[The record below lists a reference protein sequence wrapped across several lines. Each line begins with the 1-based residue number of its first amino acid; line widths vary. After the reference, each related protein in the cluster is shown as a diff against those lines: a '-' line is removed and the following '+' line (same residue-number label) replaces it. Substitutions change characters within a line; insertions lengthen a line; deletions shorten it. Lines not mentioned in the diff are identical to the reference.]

1 MSRVED
7 VAVGNLLSL
16 LPEFSLFLSHTAWV
30 RNRLPWLS
38 LLPLLALFLLHL
50 SLSWV
55 FTHPG
60 SHCFP
65 FLRQGVPYV
74 MKGSTLRES
83 TAVASPLPQD
93 MEEEQAPVG
102 SEPGDP
108 RAKPPVK
115 PKPRSLPSK
124 PALPAK
130 PSLLVPV
137 GPRPPRGPLA
147 ELPSARK
154 MNMLAG
160 PQPYGVSKRPLPFT
174 SKPPAE
180 ATAGGEVTQESGKED
195 LPPLTPPARCAAL
208 GGVRKAPAPF
218 RPSSERFAACTVEEI
233 LAKME
238 QPRKE
243 IPASPDRLWGS
254 RLTFNHDG
262 SSRYGPRTFGAS
274 CPREED
280 NKTPAKAS
288 SQERTAETPAECQE
302 ECSKT
307 PEARILTSS
316 LALNGDLAKLASS
329 GPPSEVS
336 KTWVTSSADPVSE
349 HGVSTSPVLL
359 AKVSVPA
366 SESPQLSSQQSSPC
380 QSQLSETQS
389 PAASEGSIYIPV
401 TPASPS
407 VALPEEPPCHSPS
420 SELPAVAAPET
431 LRPNSSPV
439 ETVSGHHSPEQPP
452 VPLPQPLIE
461 GAELPDITRT
471 FPCGEEAAA
480 RGHTESRPSS
490 LAQRRFSEGVLRP
503 PSQDQEKLGG
513 SLAALPQDQ
522 GSQSALDRPFG
533 SGTESNWSLSQS
545 FEWTFPTR
553 PSGLG
558 VCRLD
563 SPPPSPITEASEA
576 AEAAEAGN
584 WAASGREEGVSQL
597 GLGTPSAPESPG
609 KPVSGVQGNDPGISL
624 TQRDGGDS
632 QPQSPA
638 VLSPTVEGPPGTPLL
653 QAKENYE
660 DQEPLAGQES
670 PITLATREA
679 ALPVLEPVLGQQQP
693 TPSDQPCI
701 LFVDVPDPG
710 QALSTEEEVVTLGWA
725 ETTQPVTEAQEPGSV
740 SPGPTGPES
749 SSRWL
754 DDLLASPPPNS
765 GGARRAAG
773 AELKDLQSPSTCSEG
788 LLGWA
793 QKDLQSEFGVVAD
806 SHSSGFGPSSWSQDA
821 SQTYSLGGRSP
832 GGDPGLGKR
841 DWSSKCGQGSG
852 EGSTREWAS
861 RCSLGQEVMGIGSSQ
876 DECEVPVHE
885 RAVGKPAQLG
895 LGPQG
900 LEADAQQWEFGKRDS
915 QDPYSSLDKELQD
928 QEFGKRDSLGSFS
941 IRDAS
946 LQDWEFGKRASVSTN
961 QNTDEND
968 QELRMKNLSGGYSS
982 QDAEEQDREFE
993 KRDSVL
999 DTHGSRAIAQ
1009 QDQEFG
1015 KSAWLKDY
1023 SDSSLRALSSQ
1034 ERGFETRSLSSGFSP
1049 EEAQQQDEEFEKK
1062 TPVGEDRFREAG
1074 RDVGQLE
1081 EGASGGLLNPST
1093 PNLQDGAAR
1102 PKEEGNWQDGAPSQE
1117 ITRLQGRMQA
1127 ESQNPTNAELE
1138 DRAKEQRGWAGD
1150 FSLGVTAQSEA
1161 AFSPGRQDWSRHL
1174 CTEASEGGYQFGIIG
1189 NDRVSGAGLSPSRKS
1204 GRGHF
1209 VPPGETEAG
1218 AVDWTDQLGLRN
1230 LEVSSCVSSDGS
1242 SEARE
1247 NVVEKMGWSDS
1258 LSLNSGDSEE
1268 PRGMGVGEK
1277 DWTSNVEARNRD
1289 LPGQGEVG
1297 GHSQARESGVG
1308 EPDWSGV
1315 EAGEFLKSRERG
1327 VGQADWTPDLGL
1339 RNMAPGAGCSPG
1351 EPRELGVGQV
1361 DWGDNLG
1368 LRNLEVSCDL
1378 ESGGSRGCGVG
1389 QMDWAQDLGL
1399 RNLRL
1404 CGAPSEVRE
1413 CGVGRVGPDLELDPK
1428 SSGSLSPGLETEDPL
1443 EAREL
1448 GVGETSGP
1456 ETQGED
1462 SSSPSFETHSEDTG
1476 MDAGEAPSLGA
1487 SPSRCLARSPP
1498 SGSQSLLE
1506 GIMPASGS
1514 KGATQRESAASGLR
1528 VLLEEDGVPTG
1539 AGQGEPQESSSDPLP
1554 SSRPQ
1559 PDGEASQVE
1568 EVDGTWSLTGGARQ
1582 DEQGSAPPPR
1592 RPPRGLLPSCPSEDF
1607 SFIEDTEILDSA
1619 MYRSRAN
1626 LGRKRG
1632 HRAPAIRPGGTLG
1645 LSETADM
1652 DARLFQDSTEP
1663 RASRVPSSDEEV
1675 VEEPQ
1680 SRRTRMSLGTKGL
1693 KVNLFPGLSPSALK
1707 AKLRSRNRSA
1717 EEGEVTESKSSQKES
1732 SVQRS
1737 KSCKVPGLG
1746 KPLTL
1751 PPKPEKSSGSEGSSP
1766 NWLQALKLK
1775 KKKI

>member
-1 MSRVED
+1 MKVWE
-7 VAVGNLLSL
+7 G
-16 LPEFSLFLSHTAWV
+16 TA
-30 RNRLPWLS
+30 
-38 LLPLLALFLLHL
+38 
-50 SLSWV
+50 
-55 FTHPG
+55 
-60 SHCFP
+60 
-65 FLRQGVPYV
+65 
-74 MKGSTLRES
+74 M
-83 TAVASPLPQD
+83 ASPLPQE
-93 MEEEQAPVG
+93 MGEELAPVG

-115 PKPRSLPSK
+115 PKPRALSSK

-160 PQPYGVSKRPLPFT
+160 PQPYGVSKRPLPFAPRPT
-174 SKPPAE
+174 AE
-180 ATAGGEVTQESGKED
+180 APAGGEVTQESGKEDSGKED

-218 RPSSERFAACTVEEI
+218 RPSSERFAASTVEEI

-262 SSRYGPRTFGAS
+262 SSRYGPRTYGTPG
-274 CPREED
+274 PREED
-280 NKTPAKAS
+280 KTPAKGQA
-288 SQERTAETPAECQE
+288 QEATAKSTAEYLE
-302 ECSKT
+302 EHSKT
-307 PEARILTSS
+307 PEERSLTSS
-316 LALNGDLAKLASS
+316 LAMNGDLAKLTSS
-329 GPPSEVS
+329 EPPTDVS
-336 KTWVTSSADPVSE
+336 KTGITPSPDPVSE
-349 HGVSTSPVLL
+349 HGGCTSTDLPANESI
-359 AKVSVPA
+359 PA
-366 SESPQLSSQQSSPC
+366 SESPQLSSHQTSPHH
-380 QSQLSETQS
+380 SQFPETQS
-389 PAASEGSIYIPV
+389 PATPAASVCPPV

-407 VALPEEPPCHSPS
+407 ATLPDKHPCPSPS
-420 SELPAVAAPET
+420 PELPAEAAPET
-431 LRPNSSPV
+431 LRPSSSPV
-439 ETVSGHHSPEQPP
+439 ETVSRHYNPEQPP
-452 VPLPQPLIE
+452 GVLPQPLIE
-461 GAELPDITRT
+461 GPELPDLTRT
-471 FPCGEEAAA
+471 FPCGEEAA
-480 RGHTESRPSS
+480 EPRPSS
-490 LAQRRFSEGVLRP
+490 LAQRRFSEGVLLRP

-513 SLAALPQDQ
+513 SLAALPQDP
-522 GSQSALDRPFG
+522 GSQPALDRPFG
-533 SGTESNWSLSQS
+533 SGAESNWSLSQS

-558 VCRLD
+558 VWRLD

-584 WAASGREEGVSQL
+584 WSGSSREEGVSQL

-609 KPVSGVQGNDPGISL
+609 GSISGVQGNDPGVSL
-624 TQRDGGDS
+624 PQRDDVES

-638 VLSPTVEGPPGTPLL
+638 VLPSTVEGPSGTPLL
-653 QAKENYE
+653 QAEESCE

-670 PITLATREA
+670 PITLAAREA
-679 ALPVLEPVLGQQQP
+679 ALPVLEPVLGQQHP
-693 TPSDQPCI
+693 TPPDQPCI

-710 QALSTEEEVVTLGWA
+710 QALPSEEEVVTLGWA
-725 ETTQPVTEAQEPGSV
+725 ETTQARTEAQDPCRV
-740 SPGPTGPES
+740 SPEPTGPES

-765 GGARRAAG
+765 GSARRAAG
-773 AELKDLQSPSTCSEG
+773 SELKDAQSPGTCSEG

-793 QKDLQSEFGVVAD
+793 QKDLQSEFGVAAD
-806 SHSSGFGPSSWSQDA
+806 SHPSSFGPSRWSQDA
-821 SQTYSLGGRSP
+821 SQNYSLGGRSP
-832 GGDPGLGKR
+832 GGDPGPGSR

-852 EGSTREWAS
+852 EGSSREWAS
-861 RCSLGQEVMGIGSSQ
+861 RCSLGQEVIGAPGSQ
-876 DECEVPVHE
+876 DASEVSVRE
-885 RAVGKPAQLG
+885 WAVGKPAQLG
-895 LGPQG
+895 TQG
-900 LEADAQQWEFGKRDS
+900 LEADPQEWEFGKRDP
-915 QDPYSSLDKELQD
+915 QGTYSSRDKELQD
-928 QEFGKRDSLGSFS
+928 QEFGKRESLGSFS
-941 IRDAS
+941 TREAS
-946 LQDWEFGKRASVSTN
+946 LQDWEFEKRDS
-961 QNTDEND
+961 DEKG
-968 QELRMKNLSGGYSS
+968 QELGMKDLSGSYSS

-993 KRDSVL
+993 KRDSGL
-999 DTHGSRAIAQ
+999 DVRGSRAPAQ

-1015 KSAWLKDY
+1015 KSAWLQGY
-1023 SDSSLRALSSQ
+1023 SSGGSGTLTSQ
-1034 ERGFETRSLSSGFSP
+1034 DRGFGARTLSSGFSP

-1062 TPVGEDRFREAG
+1062 TPSGEDKFREAS
-1074 RDVGQLE
+1074 RDTGQRE
-1081 EGASGGLLNPST
+1081 EGESGALLSPGT
-1093 PNLQDGAAR
+1093 PTLQDGAIR
-1102 PKEEGNWQDGAPSQE
+1102 QKDQGNWQDGDSNQE
-1117 ITRLQGRMQA
+1117 VTGLQGGMQA
-1127 ESQNPTNAELE
+1127 GSQSPSHADLE
-1138 DRAKEQRGWAGD
+1138 DKETGQRGWTGE
-1150 FSLGVTAQSEA
+1150 FSLGVTAQSEV
-1161 AFSPGRQDWSRHL
+1161 AFSPGHQGWSRDL
-1174 CTEASEGGYQFGIIG
+1174 CMEAPKSSSQFGIIG
-1189 NDRVSGAGLSPSRKS
+1189 NDRASGAGLSPSEKM
-1204 GRGHF
+1204 GGGPF
-1209 VPPGETEAG
+1209 VPPGETKAG

-1230 LEVSSCVSSDGS
+1230 LEVSSCVSSRRS

-1247 NVVEKMGWSDS
+1247 NVVGQMGWSDS
-1258 LSLNSGDSEE
+1258 LGLNNGDMAGHLGTGGSEE

-1277 DWTSNVEARNRD
+1277 DWPSDVEVRSRD
-1289 LPGQGEVG
+1289 LPGRGEVG

-1308 EPDWSGV
+1308 QPDWSGV

-1389 QMDWAQDLGL
+1389 QMDWTQDLGL
-1399 RNLRL
+1399 RNLNL

-1413 CGVGRVGPDLELDPK
+1413 CGVGRVGPGLELDLK
-1428 SSGSLSPGLETEDPL
+1428 KSGSLSPGLENEDPL

-1456 ETQGED
+1456 EPQDEG
-1462 SSSPSFETHSEDTG
+1462 SSSPSFETHPEATG
-1476 MDAGEAPSLGA
+1476 MDTEEAPGVGA
-1487 SPSRCLARSPP
+1487 SPGRCLARSPP

-1506 GIMPASGS
+1506 GIMAASSS
-1514 KGATQRESAASGLR
+1514 KAATRRESAASGLR
-1528 VLLEEDGVPTG
+1528 VLLEEEGATAG
-1539 AGQGEPQESSSDPLP
+1539 AGHGEPEESSRDPLP

-1582 DEQGSAPPPR
+1582 DEQGSALPPR
-1592 RPPRGLLPSCPSEDF
+1592 RPPRGPLPSCPSEDF

-1645 LSETADM
+1645 LSETADS
-1652 DARLFQDSTEP
+1652 DTRLFQDSTEP
-1663 RASRVPSSDEEV
+1663 RTSRVPSSDEEV

>member
-1 MSRVED
+1 M
-7 VAVGNLLSL
+7 
-16 LPEFSLFLSHTAWV
+16 
-30 RNRLPWLS
+30 
-38 LLPLLALFLLHL
+38 
-50 SLSWV
+50 
-55 FTHPG
+55 
-60 SHCFP
+60 
-65 FLRQGVPYV
+65 
-74 MKGSTLRES
+74 
-83 TAVASPLPQD
+83 ASPLPPE
-93 MEEEQAPVG
+93 MGEEQAPVG

-115 PKPRSLPSK
+115 PKPRTLPSK

-160 PQPYGVSKRPLPFT
+160 PQPYGVSKRPLPFAPRPT
-174 SKPPAE
+174 AE
-180 ATAGGEVTQESGKED
+180 APAGGEVTQESGKEDAGKED

-218 RPSSERFAACTVEEI
+218 RPSSERFAASTVEEI

-262 SSRYGPRTFGAS
+262 SSRYGPRTYGS
-274 CPREED
+274 PGPKED
-280 NKTPAKAS
+280 DKIPAKGP
-288 SQERTAETPAECQE
+288 SQEGTVESPAECQE
-302 ECSKT
+302 EHSKT
-307 PEARILTSS
+307 PVERSLTSS
-316 LALNGDLAKLASS
+316 LAMNGDLAKLTSPE
-329 GPPSEVS
+329 PPTDVS
-336 KTWVTSSADPVSE
+336 KTWITASPDPISE
-349 HGVSTSPVLL
+349 HGGCTSTDL
-359 AKVSVPA
+359 PA
-366 SESPQLSSQQSSPC
+366 SESPQLSSHQGSPYH
-380 QSQLSETQS
+380 SQFSETQS
-389 PAASEGSIYIPV
+389 PAASEASVCLPV
-401 TPASPS
+401 TPA
-407 VALPEEPPCHSPS
+407 ALPDEDPCHPPS
-420 SELPAVAAPET
+420 SDLPAEAAPET
-431 LRPNSSPV
+431 LRSNSSPV
-439 ETVSGHHSPEQPP
+439 ETVSGPHSPERPP
-452 VPLPQPLIE
+452 AVLPQPLIE
-461 GAELPDITRT
+461 GAEPPDLTGT
-471 FPCGEEAAA
+471 FPGGEEAAA
-480 RGHTESRPSS
+480 SSCTEPRPSS

-503 PSQDQEKLGG
+503 PSQDQGKLGG

-558 VCRLD
+558 VWRLD

-584 WAASGREEGVSQL
+584 WAVPVREEGVFQQ
-597 GLGTPSAPESPG
+597 GPGAPSPPESPG
-609 KPVSGVQGNDPGISL
+609 RPISGVQRNDPGVFL
-624 TQRDGGDS
+624 PQRGDVES
-632 QPQSPA
+632 QP
-638 VLSPTVEGPPGTPLL
+638 VLPSTVEGPLGTPLL
-653 QAKENYE
+653 QAEESCE
-660 DQEPLAGQES
+660 DQDPLEGQES

-679 ALPVLEPVLGQQQP
+679 VLPVLEPALGQQQP
-693 TPSDQPCI
+693 TPPDQPCI

-710 QALSTEEEVVTLGWA
+710 QALPSEEEVVTLGWA
-725 ETTQPVTEAQEPGSV
+725 ETTQPRTEAQEPCRV
-740 SPGPTGPES
+740 SPEPAGPES

-765 GGARRAAG
+765 GSARRAAG
-773 AELKDLQSPSTCSEG
+773 SELKDIQSPGTCSEG

-793 QKDLQSEFGVVAD
+793 QKDLQSEFGVAAD
-806 SHSSGFGPSSWSQDA
+806 SHPSSFGPSSWCQDA
-821 SQTYSLGGRSP
+821 SQNYSLGGRSP
-832 GGDPGLGKR
+832 AGDPGLGST
-841 DWSSKCGQGSG
+841 DWSSNCGQGSG
-852 EGSTREWAS
+852 EGSSREWAS
-861 RCSLGQEVMGIGSSQ
+861 RCSLGQEVIAASGSQ
-876 DECEVPVHE
+876 DENEVSVHE
-885 RAVGKPAQLG
+885 WAVGKPAQLG
-895 LGPQG
+895 TQG
-900 LEADAQQWEFGKRDS
+900 VEADPREWGFGKRDS
-915 QDPYSSLDKELQD
+915 QGTYSSHDKALQD

-941 IRDAS
+941 ARDAS
-946 LQDWEFGKRASVSTN
+946 LQDWEFEKRDA
-961 QNTDEND
+961 DEKG
-968 QELRMKNLSGGYSS
+968 QELGLQDLSSGYSS
-982 QDAEEQDREFE
+982 QDAEKQDREFE
-993 KRDSVL
+993 KRDSLL
-999 DTHGSRAIAQ
+999 DTRGSQAAAQ
-1009 QDQEFG
+1009 QEQEFG
-1015 KSAWLKDY
+1015 TSSWLQDY
-1023 SDSSLRALSSQ
+1023 SGGGSRALSSQ
-1034 ERGFETRSLSSGFSP
+1034 DREFGARTMSSGFSP
-1049 EEAQQQDEEFEKK
+1049 EEALQQDEEFEKK
-1062 TPVGEDRFREAG
+1062 TPSGEDRFHEAS
-1074 RDVGQLE
+1074 RDSDQPE
-1081 EGASGGLLNPST
+1081 EGESRGLLSPST
-1093 PNLQDGAAR
+1093 PKLQDGTMR
-1102 PKEEGNWQDGAPSQE
+1102 QKDLGNWQDGDSSPE
-1117 ITRLQGRMQA
+1117 ITGLQGRMQA
-1127 ESQNPTNAELE
+1127 GSQSPSNIDLE
-1138 DRAKEQRGWAGD
+1138 DKEIGQRGWTGE
-1150 FSLGVTAQSEA
+1150 FSLGVVAQSEA
-1161 AFSPGRQDWSRHL
+1161 AFSSGHQDWSRDSHM
-1174 CTEASEGGYQFGIIG
+1174 EAPESSYQFGIIG
-1189 NDRVSGAGLSPSRKS
+1189 NDRVSGAGLSPSEKM
-1204 GRGHF
+1204 GGGHF
-1209 VPPGETEAG
+1209 VPPGETKAG
-1218 AVDWTDQLGLRN
+1218 PVDWTDQLGLRN
-1230 LEVSSCVSSDGS
+1230 LEVSSCVSSGHS

-1247 NVVEKMGWSDS
+1247 NVVGQMGWSNS
-1258 LSLNSGDSEE
+1258 LALNSGDLVSHLGTGGSEE

-1277 DWTSNVEARNRD
+1277 NWTSDVEVRSRD
-1289 LPGQGEVG
+1289 LPGRGEVG
-1297 GHSQARESGVG
+1297 GHSQDRESGVG
-1308 EPDWSGV
+1308 QPDWSGV
-1315 EAGEFLKSRERG
+1315 QAGEFLKSRERG

-1351 EPRELGVGQV
+1351 QPRELGVGQV

-1389 QMDWAQDLGL
+1389 QMDWTQDLGL
-1399 RNLRL
+1399 RNLNL

-1413 CGVGRVGPDLELDPK
+1413 CGVGRVGPGLESDLK
-1428 SSGSLSPGLETEDPL
+1428 SSGSLSPGLETEDHL

-1462 SSSPSFETHSEDTG
+1462 SASPSFETHPEDTG
-1476 MDAGEAPSLGA
+1476 MDTGESPGLGA
-1487 SPSRCLARSPP
+1487 SRYLARSPP

-1506 GIMPASGS
+1506 GIITASSS
-1514 KGATQRESAASGLR
+1514 KAAPRESAASGLR
-1528 VLLEEDGVPTG
+1528 VLLEEEGTTAG
-1539 AGQGEPQESSSDPLP
+1539 AGQREPEESSRDPLP

-1568 EVDGTWSLTGGARQ
+1568 EVDGTWSLTGGARR
-1582 DEQGSAPPPR
+1582 DEQGSALPPQ
-1592 RPPRGLLPSCPSEDF
+1592 RPPRGPLPSCPSEDF

-1645 LSETADM
+1645 LSETADS
-1652 DARLFQDSTEP
+1652 DTRLFQDSTEP

>member
-1 MSRVED
+1 
-7 VAVGNLLSL
+7 
-16 LPEFSLFLSHTAWV
+16 
-30 RNRLPWLS
+30 
-38 LLPLLALFLLHL
+38 
-50 SLSWV
+50 
-55 FTHPG
+55 
-60 SHCFP
+60 
-65 FLRQGVPYV
+65 

-174 SKPPAE
+174 SRPPAE

-262 SSRYGPRTFGAS
+262 SSRYGPRTYGAS
-274 CPREED
+274 CPREEE
-280 NKTPAKAS
+280 NKTPAKGS
-288 SQERTAETPAECQE
+288 SQERTTEIPAECQE

-316 LALNGDLAKLASS
+316 LAMNGDLAKLASS
-329 GPPSEVS
+329 GSPTEVS

-349 HGVSTSPVLL
+349 HVVSTSPVLP
-359 AKVSVPA
+359 AEVSVPA
-366 SESPQLSSQQSSPC
+366 SESPESPRLSSQQSSPC
-380 QSQLSETQS
+380 RSQPSETQS
-389 PAASEGSIYIPV
+389 PAASEALICLPV

-420 SELPAVAAPET
+420 SELPAEAAPET
-431 LRPNSSPV
+431 LRSNSSPV
-439 ETVSGHHSPEQPP
+439 ETVSGHHSPELPP
-452 VPLPQPLIE
+452 VLLPQPLIE

-480 RGHTESRPSS
+480 RGHMGPSS

-576 AEAAEAGN
+576 AEAAEAGS
-584 WAASGREEGVSQL
+584 WAVSGREEVPQL
-597 GLGTPSAPESPG
+597 GPRTPSAPESPG

-624 TQRDGGDS
+624 TQRDDGDS

-638 VLSPTVEGPPGTPLL
+638 VLPPTVEGPPGTPLL

-679 ALPVLEPVLGQQQP
+679 VLPVLEPALGQQQP

-725 ETTQPVTEAQEPGSV
+725 ETTQPMTEAQEPCSV
-740 SPGPTGPES
+740 SPEPTGPES

-765 GGARRAAG
+765 GASRRAAG
-773 AELKDLQSPSTCSEG
+773 AELKDIQSPSTCSEG

-793 QKDLQSEFGVVAD
+793 QKDLQSEFGVAAD
-806 SHSSGFGPSSWSQDA
+806 SHPSGFGPSSWSQDA
-821 SQTYSLGGRSP
+821 SQKYSLGGRSP

-841 DWSSKCGQGSG
+841 DWSSKCGQGTG
-852 EGSTREWAS
+852 ERSTREWAS
-861 RCSLGQEVMGIGSSQ
+861 RCGLGQEVIGIGSSQ
-876 DECEVPVHE
+876 EESEVPVHK

-900 LEADAQQWEFGKRDS
+900 LEADAQQWEFRKRDS

-941 IRDAS
+941 TLDAS

-961 QNTDEND
+961 QDTDEID
-968 QELRMKNLSGGYSS
+968 QELRMKNVSGGYSS

-999 DTHGSRAIAQ
+999 DIHGSRATAQ

-1023 SDSSLRALSSQ
+1023 SGGGLRALGSQ
-1034 ERGFETRSLSSGFSP
+1034 ERGLETRSLSSGFSP

-1062 TPVGEDRFREAG
+1062 TPVVEDRFHEAS
-1074 RDVGQLE
+1074 RNAGQLE
-1081 EGASGGLLNPST
+1081 EGASGGLLSPST

-1102 PKEEGNWQDGAPSQE
+1102 PKDGGNWQDGDPSQG

-1127 ESQNPTNAELE
+1127 ESQNPTKVELE
-1138 DRAKEQRGWAGD
+1138 DREREQRGWAGD

-1161 AFSPGRQDWSRHL
+1161 AFSPGRQDWSQDL
-1174 CTEASEGGYQFGIIG
+1174 CMEASEGGYQFGIIG

-1204 GRGHF
+1204 GGGHF
-1209 VPPGETEAG
+1209 VPPGETKAG

-1230 LEVSSCVSSDGS
+1230 LEVSSCLSSDGS

-1247 NVVEKMGWSDS
+1247 NVVEQMGWSDS
-1258 LSLNSGDSEE
+1258 LGLNNGDLARRLGTGESEE

-1277 DWTSNVEARNRD
+1277 DWTSNVEVRNRD
-1289 LPGQGEVG
+1289 LPGRGEVG

-1443 EAREL
+1443 ETREL

-1476 MDAGEAPSLGA
+1476 MDTGEAPSLGT

-1506 GIMPASGS
+1506 GIMPASSS

-1528 VLLEEDGVPTG
+1528 VLLEEEGVPAG
-1539 AGQGEPQESSSDPLP
+1539 AGQGESQESSRDPLP

-1568 EVDGTWSLTGGARQ
+1568 EVDGTWSLTAGARQ
-1582 DEQGSAPPPR
+1582 DEQVSAPPTQ

-1645 LSETADM
+1645 LSESADS
-1652 DARLFQDSTEP
+1652 DTRLFQDSTEP

>member
-1 MSRVED
+1 M
-7 VAVGNLLSL
+7 
-16 LPEFSLFLSHTAWV
+16 
-30 RNRLPWLS
+30 
-38 LLPLLALFLLHL
+38 
-50 SLSWV
+50 
-55 FTHPG
+55 
-60 SHCFP
+60 
-65 FLRQGVPYV
+65 PYV

-243 IPASPDRLWGS
+243 IPASPDRLWGP

-461 GAELPDITRT
+461 GAELLDITRT

-765 GGARRAAG
+765 GGARQAAG

-1506 GIMPASGS
+1506 GIMPVSGS
-1514 KGATQRESAASGLR
+1514 TGATQRESAASGLR

-1582 DEQGSAPPPR
+1582 DEQGSALPPR

>member
-1 MSRVED
+1 M
-7 VAVGNLLSL
+7 
-16 LPEFSLFLSHTAWV
+16 
-30 RNRLPWLS
+30 
-38 LLPLLALFLLHL
+38 
-50 SLSWV
+50 
-55 FTHPG
+55 
-60 SHCFP
+60 
-65 FLRQGVPYV
+65 PYV
-74 MKGSTLRES
+74 MKGSTLREG
-83 TAVASPLPQD
+83 TAMASPLPQD
-93 MEEEQAPVG
+93 MEEELAPVG

-115 PKPRSLPSK
+115 PKPRGLPSK

-160 PQPYGVSKRPLPFT
+160 PQPYGVSKRPLPFAPRP
-174 SKPPAE
+174 SAE
-180 ATAGGEVTQESGKED
+180 ATAGGDVTQESGKEDAGKED

-243 IPASPDRLWGS
+243 ILASPDRLWGS

-262 SSRYGPRTFGAS
+262 SSRYGPRTYGAP

-280 NKTPAKAS
+280 SKSPAKGR
-288 SQERTAETPAECQE
+288 SQEGTAEIPAECQE
-302 ECSKT
+302 EHSKT
-307 PEARILTSS
+307 PEERNLTSS
-316 LALNGDLAKLASS
+316 PAMNGDLAKLAC
-329 GPPSEVS
+329 SEAPTDVS

-349 HGVSTSPVLL
+349 HGGSTSAVRL
-359 AKVSVPA
+359 ANISVPA
-366 SESPQLSSQQSSPC
+366 SESPRLSSRPSSPC
-380 QSQLSETQS
+380 HSQLSETQS
-389 PAASEGSIYIPV
+389 PAASEASSICLPV

-407 VALPEEPPCHSPS
+407 AVLPAEPPGHSAS
-420 SELPAVAAPET
+420 SELPAEAAPET
-431 LRPNSSPV
+431 LSPNSSPV

-452 VPLPQPLIE
+452 VLLPQLLTE

-490 LAQRRFSEGVLRP
+490 LAQRRFSEGVLQP

-513 SLAALPQDQ
+513 SLATLPQGQ

-558 VCRLD
+558 VWRLD

-576 AEAAEAGN
+576 AEAAEADS
-584 WAASGREEGVSQL
+584 WAVSGRGEGVSQV
-597 GLGTPSAPESPG
+597 GPGTPPAPESPR
-609 KPVSGVQGNDPGISL
+609 KPISGVQGNDPGISL
-624 TQRDGGDS
+624 PQRDDGES
-632 QPQSPA
+632 QPRSPA
-638 VLSPTVEGPPGTPLL
+638 LLPSTVEGPPGAPLL

-660 DQEPLAGQES
+660 DQEPLVGHES
-670 PITLATREA
+670 PITLAAREA

-701 LFVDVPDPG
+701 LFVDVPDPE
-710 QALSTEEEVVTLGWA
+710 QALSTEEDVVTLGWA
-725 ETTQPVTEAQEPGSV
+725 ETTLPMTEAQEPCSV
-740 SPGPTGPES
+740 SPEPTGPES

-765 GGARRAAG
+765 GSARRAAG
-773 AELKDLQSPSTCSEG
+773 AELKDRQSPSTCSEG

-793 QKDLQSEFGVVAD
+793 QKDLQSEFGVATD
-806 SHSSGFGPSSWSQDA
+806 SHHSSFGSSSWSQDT
-821 SQTYSLGGRSP
+821 SQNYSLGGRSP
-832 GGDPGLGKR
+832 VGDTGLGKR

-861 RCSLGQEVMGIGSSQ
+861 RHSLGQEVIGIGGSQ
-876 DECEVPVHE
+876 DESEVPVRE
-885 RAVGKPAQLG
+885 RAVGRPAQLG
-895 LGPQG
+895 AQG
-900 LEADAQQWEFGKRDS
+900 LEADAQQWEFGKRES
-915 QDPYSSLDKELQD
+915 QDPHSIHDKELQD

-941 IRDAS
+941 TRDAS

-961 QNTDEND
+961 QDTDEND
-968 QELRMKNLSGGYSS
+968 QELGMKNLSRGYSS

-999 DTHGSRAIAQ
+999 DIHGSRATAQ

-1015 KSAWLKDY
+1015 KSAWFQDY
-1023 SDSSLRALSSQ
+1023 SSGGGGSRVLGSQ
-1034 ERGFETRSLSSGFSP
+1034 ERGFGIRSLSSGFSP

-1062 TPVGEDRFREAG
+1062 TPVGEDRFCEAS
-1074 RDVGQLE
+1074 RDVGHLE
-1081 EGASGGLLNPST
+1081 EGASGGLLSPST
-1093 PNLQDGAAR
+1093 PHSRDGAAR
-1102 PKEEGNWQDGAPSQE
+1102 PKDEGSWQDGDSSQE

-1127 ESQNPTNAELE
+1127 ESQSPTNVDLE
-1138 DRAKEQRGWAGD
+1138 DKEREQRGWAGE
-1150 FSLGVTAQSEA
+1150 FSLGVAAQSEA
-1161 AFSPGRQDWSRHL
+1161 AFSPGRQDWSRDV
-1174 CTEASEGGYQFGIIG
+1174 CVEASESSYQFGIIG

-1204 GRGHF
+1204 GGGHF
-1209 VPPGETEAG
+1209 VPPGETKAG

-1230 LEVSSCVSSDGS
+1230 LEVSSCVSSEGP

-1247 NVVEKMGWSDS
+1247 NVVGQMGWSDS
-1258 LSLNSGDSEE
+1258 LGLNNGDLARRLGTGESEE
-1268 PRGMGVGEK
+1268 PRSLGVGEK
-1277 DWTSNVEARNRD
+1277 DWTSSVEARNRD
-1289 LPGQGEVG
+1289 LPGQAEVG
-1297 GHSQARESGVG
+1297 RHSQARESGVG
-1308 EPDWSGV
+1308 EPDWSGA

-1361 DWGDNLG
+1361 DWGDDLG

-1448 GVGETSGP
+1448 GVGEISGP

-1462 SSSPSFETHSEDTG
+1462 SSSPSFETPSEDTG
-1476 MDAGEAPSLGA
+1476 MDTGEAPSLGA
-1487 SPSRCLARSPP
+1487 SPSSCLTRSPP

-1506 GIMPASGS
+1506 GIMTASSS
-1514 KGATQRESAASGLR
+1514 KGAPQRESAASGSR
-1528 VLLEEDGVPTG
+1528 VLLEEEGLAAG
-1539 AGQGEPQESSSDPLP
+1539 AGQGEPQEPSRAPLP

-1568 EVDGTWSLTGGARQ
+1568 EVDGTWSLTGAARQ
-1582 DEQGSAPPPR
+1582 NEQASAPPPR

-1645 LSETADM
+1645 LSETADS
-1652 DARLFQDSTEP
+1652 DTRLFQDSTEP